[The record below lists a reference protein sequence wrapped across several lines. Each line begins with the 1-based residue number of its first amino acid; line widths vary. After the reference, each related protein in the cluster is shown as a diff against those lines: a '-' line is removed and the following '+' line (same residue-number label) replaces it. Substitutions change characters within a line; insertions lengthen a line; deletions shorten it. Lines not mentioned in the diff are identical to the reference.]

1 MISELINEINKT
13 GAVEKTKRIADKH
26 IHETQKILL
35 SLPNNRN
42 LESLKLLSDYVG
54 TRSY

>member
-1 MISELINEINKT
+1 MISDLINEINKT
-13 GAVEKTKRIADKH
+13 GAVEKTKQIADKH
-26 IHETQKILL
+26 IYETQKILL